1 MHCIAVD
8 LHRIISAALP
18 DVTVLLP
25 DEQRLPLQAAP
36 VDEQGRPVVGAG
48 ERGLGAYLAPRPRGY
63 VQIELPRFITGEEYW
78 TPVAAVA
85 STAAAAEILA
95 GQIREA
101 VAGAP
106 GEPSW
111 YVVQEAPE
119 LTPLP
124 GRAVMSRAVYAIEL
138 LHGELPPT

>member
-1 MHCIAVD
+1 MQSVALD
-8 LHRIISAALP
+8 LHRKISAALP
-18 DVTVLLP
+18 GVSVLLP
-25 DEQRLPLQAAP
+25 DEQQLPLQAAP
-36 VDEQGRPVVGAG
+36 VDEQGRPAVGAG
-48 ERGLGAYLAPRPRGY
+48 ERGLGAYLASRPLGY
-63 VQIELPRFITGEEYW
+63 VQIEWPRFITGEEYW

-85 STAAAAEILA
+85 TTAAAADALA
-95 GQIREA
+95 RQIREA

-106 GEPSW
+106 GEVSW
-111 YVVQEAPE
+111 YVLQQAPT